1 MSSQDESVAAQA
13 QQTAASTAQKV
24 ADTADA
30 AAGSAINAASDA
42 AQGASE
48 AAASAGSTVAAKA
61 ATALGSTAEQANHGV
76 AAETDHSAVPK
87 ADEKD
92 VPQRVLDHPQLGDAP
107 KVAEGDEVR
116 PVEPEIQDLGW
127 SEDPHVPQPVIHGMT
142 NEDVWVLVRRFNKQT
157 FHIKAVDEEPHGQLD
172 MNIADKD
179 EFFPDK
185 LRSTLERCYTTVG
198 ISMVALLTH
207 VARLRSWKELRRT
220 TLFAVIYLVAW
231 IFNYLIPTFSAL
243 LLVLLISPRARRIL
257 FPPAPLA
264 AISKK
269 GTAQV
274 PKAGHLGSADSAT
287 GAAESYKG
295 EAVEQEASNL
305 VNSISTVA
313 VSTAIGKGA
322 PSSTEPHP
330 DDAAAAAAGDKSQAE
345 AKQLE
350 DAIPDPTNVATAGA
364 QAKTKASGDKKLEVG
379 DHTAAAVDQGVWAKL
394 HPLLHALED
403 LCDTWERFAN
413 ALSPTPPFHQHR
425 PRLFLA
431 SALVLPLF
439 LASLF
444 ITVDMVYK
452 GTGFGVGFGFFG
464 QPLFDRLKV
473 SDVKQWLDTHYPNW
487 PQMLELRNSILK
499 GVPTNAQL
507 TVTLMRIA
515 EAAKSPLPPPPP
527 AVAAPKPD
535 AAQGHEMVGEL
546 PPEYQEEMKEAA
558 AEGREDA
565 QSGSLSHDDQ
575 DDDSSAKKKK
585 KHGSKIIGFFK
596 GTAFAG
602 SATVLGANRA
612 KASAG
617 SSHSKNR
624 VGVVKKHLQQEA
636 RGDGPSSFRGR
647 YRGKRGYVDVI
658 TTAATP
664 SLSFEPEWGAH
675 AKAAQAALDAADS
688 TASGRDVLERALEAA
703 RPKALFSIQVDSIR
717 EIRKIGGLGWKAKLV
732 VGWAMDSEVA
742 DGIEITTDEGERFK
756 MTAMPRR
763 DEVFNRLASLGKQ
776 KWEIW

>member
-1 MSSQDESVAAQA
+1 MLRL
-13 QQTAASTAQKV
+13 
-24 ADTADA
+24 
-30 AAGSAINAASDA
+30 ILLR
-42 AQGASE
+42 
-48 AAASAGSTVAAKA
+48 
-61 ATALGSTAEQANHGV
+61 ALLRS
-76 AAETDHSAVPK
+76 
-87 ADEKD
+87 
-92 VPQRVLDHPQLGDAP
+92 
-107 KVAEGDEVR
+107 
-116 PVEPEIQDLGW
+116 
-127 SEDPHVPQPVIHGMT
+127 
-142 NEDVWVLVRRFNKQT
+142 FNKQT
-157 FHIKAVDEEPHGQLD
+157 FHIKAIDEEPHGNLD

-198 ISMVALLTH
+198 ISLVAAFTH
-207 VARLRSWKELRRT
+207 IARIRSWKEARRT
-220 TLFAVIYLVAW
+220 ALFAVFYLVAW
-231 IFNYLIPTFSAL
+231 IFNYLVPTFAAFL
-243 LLVLLISPRARRIL
+243 LMLVVSPRARRIL

-269 GTAQV
+269 GKAQV
-274 PKAGHLGSADSAT
+274 PKSGHLGSTDSAT

-313 VSTAIGKGA
+313 VSTAIGKGT

-330 DDAAAAAAGDKSQAE
+330 DDE
-345 AKQLE
+345 ADEEAQRANELE
-350 DAIPDPTNVATAGA
+350 ESIPDPTNVASVGA
-364 QAKTKASGDKKLEVG
+364 QAKTKAAGDKKLEVG
-379 DHTAAAVDQGVWAKL
+379 DHTAAAVDSGVWSKL

-403 LCDTWERFAN
+403 LCDTWERFSN

-425 PRLFLA
+425 PRLFLG
-431 SALVLPLF
+431 SALVLPL
-439 LASLF
+439 LLGSLF
-444 ITVDMVYK
+444 INVDMVYK
-452 GTGFGVGFGFFG
+452 GAGFGMGFAFFG

-487 PQMLELRNSILK
+487 PQLLELRNSILK

-507 TVTLMRIA
+507 TVTLLRIA

-527 AVAAPKPD
+527 AVAAPRPD
-535 AAQGHEMVGEL
+535 AKQGHEMVDEV
-546 PPEYQEEMKEAA
+546 PPEYQEEMKQAA
-558 AEGREDA
+558 ASTAGGAGGAHR
-565 QSGSLSHDDQ
+565 
-575 DDDSSAKKKK
+575 DDDGSDTSSTKTKKKS
-585 KHGSKIIGFFK
+585 GSKIMAFFK

-612 KASAG
+612 KATAG
-617 SSHSKNR
+617 SSVSKNR
-624 VGVVKKHLQQEA
+624 LGVVKKHLQQEA

-675 AKAAQAALDAADS
+675 AKAAQAALDRADPHAA
-688 TASGRDVLERALEAA
+688 GRDVLEKALEAA
-703 RPKALFSIQVDSIR
+703 RPRAMFSIQVDDIR
-717 EIRKIGGLGWKAKLV
+717 EVRKVGGLGWKAKLV
-732 VGWAMDSEVA
+732 VGWAMSSEVA
-742 DGIEITTDEGERFK
+742 DGLEVTTVEGERFK